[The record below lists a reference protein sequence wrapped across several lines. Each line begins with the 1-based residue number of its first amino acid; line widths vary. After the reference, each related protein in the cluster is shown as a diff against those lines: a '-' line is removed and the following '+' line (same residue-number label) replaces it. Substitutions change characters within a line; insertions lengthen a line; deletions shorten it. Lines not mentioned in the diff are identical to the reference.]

1 MLKYAF
7 VLCALV
13 VCAAQAAEPIRSDKA
28 FAIYPQVTPEDW
40 TSLIAS
46 GNLAAGVTVD
56 PAQAPN
62 NHNTGS
68 DMANLTDGVLAG
80 YQGRM
85 WSDKRAVGWSYQPY
99 ARVTLDL
106 GESKPIGQ
114 VLMRLQ
120 IINKDHTLPRTITVS
135 LSNDGDAYS
144 QVRNLSAQT
153 HPEDDPARTYEP
165 MPFDPPGIYAVVM
178 DLNYEARY
186 VRIDFALH
194 GTMVTDEIAITPAA
208 GAVQQLPPPVTF
220 DREYLDNVFDRRDQ
234 YRRMTAAGNLLL
246 GKPVQYAPTPTQYL
260 TVDDEDPLQLTD
272 GKFGERT
279 DERIWF
285 ERGCVGW
292 HGPPVATI
300 FADLEQVQ
308 PIDSVVIRLL
318 GGGEQNALRFPD
330 EITVLLSDN
339 GEDYYHVAAR
349 HRRGLDDLS
358 DEAWDLP
365 EEKLAWVH
373 NFRIP
378 VERKGRYV
386 ALQLRYVKQCF
397 VSDEMAIV
405 KGTDDLPAFEPD
417 PTKKVVIV
425 TEGVAFTPV
434 WGNVPV
440 CENMP
445 LRARLLIQDARVGA
459 EYGKPCKL
467 VLDLPETVQLT
478 TPDLPSVDVE
488 HDGRPFKR
496 YTIVWRGLGT
506 EYFLQSL
513 LPAGETDV
521 LYTYGDSGAGL
532 MNERKLTWEALYIPP
547 ARVPERLHVSLSW
560 ADAPSLHKNWPG
572 YLDAQHHLGFN
583 AVGMRPYWWRQENV
597 PGYQESL
604 RAIRAAGFDLIQIES
619 PAGAASLADRKQPE
633 IKSILPGDA
642 EGHTCPA
649 YRGQYYQ
656 KEHAGFAQHA
666 VWIEPDVIFYDIE
679 AYWYGAV
686 ESPKCERCLERFAAG
701 DYADWDAFHAAMGHE
716 IHVDIRN
723 KIDAALAEA
732 GITRKPIYGSYRT
745 EPSTR
750 LNDGLF
756 AFEDAYPEMLQMAM
770 PSLYVAGNAQAVADY
785 VAANRAAMDSNN
797 IVPWLTTG
805 CYGEF
810 DPVRT
815 RDSILEVFANGGN
828 GITYYWYGYFDAAHF
843 KYHAEAVDI
852 VAPIEDIFMDGKPL
866 TGLSC
871 SDETVKVCGM
881 GLDNDAAVL
890 VSNYHGVDAGT
901 TVTVQTSAK
910 AGTPVWD
917 LHAGEQVGKTDASG
931 AFTVALTDVDAR
943 MYYIGTTYGANVPR

>member
-1 MLKYAF
+1 MFKYVF
-7 VLCALV
+7 VLCALIA
-13 VCAAQAAEPIRSDKA
+13 CAAQAAEPIRSSKTW
-28 FAIYPQVTPEDW
+28 AIHPQVTPDDW
-40 TSLIAS
+40 QVLVES
-46 GNLAAGVTVD
+46 GNLAAGLTVE

-62 NHNTGS
+62 DHNTGS
-68 DMANLTDGVLAG
+68 DMASLTDGVLAG

-85 WSDKRAVGWSYQPY
+85 WSDKRAMGWAYQPY
-99 ARVTLDL
+99 ARLTLDL
-106 GESKPIGQ
+106 GESRAIGQ
-114 VLMRLQ
+114 VVMRLQ
-120 IINKDHTLPRTITVS
+120 IIAKDHTLPRTITVS
-135 LSNDGDAYS
+135 LSNDGDAFS
-144 QVRNLSAQT
+144 QVRNLSAKS

-165 MPFDPPGIYAVVM
+165 LPFDPPGIYAVVM

-186 VRIDFALH
+186 VQLDFALH

-208 GAVQQLPPPVTF
+208 GAVQQLPPPPTY
-220 DREYLDNVFDRRDQ
+220 DHEYLDNVFDRRDQ
-234 YRRMTAAGNLLL
+234 YRRMTAAGNLIL
-246 GKPVQYAPTPTQYL
+246 GKSLHYAPTPTQYL
-260 TVDDEDPLQLTD
+260 NVDEEDPMQLTD

-292 HGPPVATI
+292 QNPPMVTI
-300 FADLEQVQ
+300 FADLEQTE

-318 GGGEQNALRFPD
+318 GGAEQNALAFPD

-358 DEAWDLP
+358 DDAWDLP
-365 EEKLAWVH
+365 EENLAWVH

-378 VERKGRYV
+378 VGQKARYV
-386 ALQLRYVKQCF
+386 AVQLRYVKQYF
-397 VSDEMAIV
+397 VSDEMAMV
-405 KGTDDLPAFEPD
+405 KGAHDLPAFEPD
-417 PTKKVVIV
+417 PTKQVVIV

-445 LRARLLIQDARVGA
+445 LRTRFLTQDARVGA

-467 VLDLPETVQLT
+467 VLDIPETVQLT

-496 YTIVWRGLGT
+496 CVVDWRGLGT
-506 EYFLQSL
+506 EVFLRSL

-521 LYTYGDSGAGL
+521 LYTYGDSGAGPI
-532 MNERKLTWEALYIPP
+532 NERKLTWYSLTIPP
-547 ARVPERLHVSLSW
+547 ARVPERLHISLSW
-560 ADAPSLHKNWPG
+560 ADAPGLYKSWPG
-572 YLDAQHHLGFN
+572 YLDAQRHMGFN
-583 AVGMRPYWWRQENV
+583 AVGMQPYWWREANV
-597 PGYQESL
+597 PEYQESL
-604 RAIRAAGFDLIQIES
+604 GAIRAAGFKLIQIES
-619 PAGAASLADRKQPE
+619 PAGAVSTDRKQPE
-633 IKSILPGDA
+633 IKSILPGDRV
-642 EGHTCPA
+642 GHTCPA

-656 KEHAGFAQHA
+656 KEHDSFAQHA
-666 VWIEPDVIFYDIE
+666 VWIEPDFIFYDIE
-679 AYWYGAV
+679 AYWHGAV

-716 IHVDIRN
+716 IHVDMRN
-723 KIDAALAEA
+723 NIDAALAEA
-732 GITRKPIYGSYRT
+732 GITREITYGSYRT
-745 EPSTR
+745 EPSTK

-756 AFEDAYPEMLQMAM
+756 AFADAYPEMLQMAM
-770 PSLYVAGNAQAVADY
+770 PSLYVAGNAQAIGEY
-785 VAANRAAMDSNN
+785 VAGNRAAMSTND

-871 SDETVKVCGM
+871 SDGTVKVCGM
-881 GLDNDAAVL
+881 GMGNEMAVL
-890 VSNYHGVDAGT
+890 VSNYHGVAVGT
-901 TVTVQTSAK
+901 NVTVQTSAA
-910 AGTPVWD
+910 AGTAVWD
-917 LHAGEQVGKTDASG
+917 MHTGEQVGRIDASG
-931 AFTVALTDVDAR
+931 AFAVTLTDIAAR
-943 MYYIGTTYGANVPR
+943 MYYVGTTYAADVPRR

>member
-1 MLKYAF
+1 MLKYVF
-7 VLCALV
+7 ILCALMA
-13 VCAAQAAEPIRSDKA
+13 CAAQAAEPIRSDKA
-28 FAIYPQVTPEDW
+28 FAIYPQVMPEDW

-46 GNLAAGVTVD
+46 GNLAAGVTVQ

-62 NHNTGS
+62 DHNTS
-68 DMANLTDGVLAG
+68 SEMANLTDGVLAG

-85 WSDKRAVGWSYQPY
+85 WSDKRAVGWMYQPY

-120 IINKDHTLPRTITVS
+120 IINKDHTLPKTITVS
-135 LSNDGDAYS
+135 LSNDGEGFS

-153 HPEDDPARTYEP
+153 HPEDDPARTYESL
-165 MPFDPPGIYAVVM
+165 PFDPPGIYAVAM

-186 VRIDFALH
+186 VRIDFAVH
-194 GTMVTDEIAITPAA
+194 GTLVTDEIAITPAA
-208 GAVQQLPPPVTF
+208 GAVQQLPPPPTY
-220 DREYLDNVFDRRDQ
+220 DHEYLDNVFDRRDQ
-234 YRRMTAAGNLLL
+234 YQRMIAPGNLML
-246 GKPVQYAPTPTQYL
+246 GKPVHYAPTPTQYL
-260 TVDDEDPLQLTD
+260 NVDDDDPMQLTD

-292 HGPPVATI
+292 QGPPMVTI
-300 FADLEQVQ
+300 FADLERDE

-318 GGGEQNALRFPD
+318 GGGEQNALAFPD
-330 EITVLLSDN
+330 EITVLISDN
-339 GEDYYHVAAR
+339 GKDYYKVAAR

-358 DEAWDLP
+358 DDAWDLP
-365 EEKLAWVH
+365 EENLAWVH
-373 NFRIP
+373 NFRVPIGC
-378 VERKGRYV
+378 KARYV
-386 ALQLRYVKQCF
+386 AVQMRYVKQFF

-405 KGTDDLPAFEPD
+405 KGADDLPAFEPD
-417 PTKKVVIV
+417 PTKKVVLV

-434 WGNVPV
+434 WGNLPV
-440 CENMP
+440 SANLP
-445 LRARLLIQDARVGA
+445 LRSRLAMQDARAGA
-459 EYGKPCKL
+459 EYGKLCKL
-467 VLDLPETVQLT
+467 VLDLPETIELIRPELSAT
-478 TPDLPSVDVE
+478 DVE
-488 HDGRPFKR
+488 HDGRAFKR
-496 YTIVWRGLGT
+496 YIIDWRGYHT
-506 EYFLQSL
+506 EVMLQSA
-513 LPAGETDV
+513 LPDGATDV
-521 LYTYGDSGAGL
+521 LYTYGDTGDGPQ
-532 MNERKLTWEALYIPP
+532 NERQVTWYSLVIPQ
-547 ARVPERLHVSLSW
+547 ARVPQRLHISLSW
-560 ADAPSLHKNWPG
+560 AEAPSQYKNWPG
-572 YLDAQHHLGFN
+572 YLDAQRHLGFN
-583 AVGMRPYWWRQENV
+583 AVGMQPCYWREPVVAGNQEI
-597 PGYQESL
+597 L
-604 RAIRAAGFDLIQIES
+604 RKIREAGFGLIQIES
-619 PAGAASLADRKQPE
+619 PAGAIAVDRKQPE
-633 IKSILPGDA
+633 TKSILPGDG
-642 EGHTCPA
+642 EGHVCPA

-656 KEHAGFAQHA
+656 KEHGTFAQAA
-666 VWIEPDVIFYDIE
+666 VWIEPDFIFYDIE
-679 AYWYGAV
+679 AYWHGAV
-686 ESPKCERCLERFAAG
+686 ESPKCERCLERFESG

-716 IHVDIRN
+716 IHVDMRN

-770 PSLYVAGNAQAVADY
+770 PSLYVAGNSKFIGDY
-785 VAANRAAMDSNN
+785 VAGNRALMNSND

-871 SDETVKVCGM
+871 SEETVEARGM
-881 GLDNDAAVL
+881 RLNDDLAVL
-890 VSNYHGVDAGT
+890 IRNYHGVDAGT
-901 TVTVQTSAK
+901 NVTVQTSAK

-917 LHAGEQVGKTDASG
+917 IHAGEQVGKTDASG
-931 AFTVALTDVDAR
+931 AFTVALTDMNVR
-943 MYYIGTTYGANVPR
+943 MYYIGTTYAANVRR